1 MITKRQLNMTGKAYE
16 EDLIMAIENI
26 GHEMKMQRK
35 ILQIALDDIAGS
47 LELIAA
53 KMGHGLE

>member
-1 MITKRQLNMTGKAYE
+1 MTGKAYE

-26 GHEMKMQRK
+26 GHEMKMQREV
-35 ILQIALDDIAGS
+35 LQIALDDIAGS